1 MEQKLKTVP
10 EWISRIRE
18 QLSVSYAGLGMK
30 EKSDYN
36 RNIYLDILEDTRQDK
51 ELESRYQALEKEAGQ
66 LNVVL
71 SLVIVGF
78 VLVSLFFWFFNKRS
92 KDRNRVHL
100 RRLQL
105 MLDICQ
111 KITASIPADAQ
122 TEEEIVDSI
131 RTAVCP
137 ELEKLFG
144 VKDIRIDNGQLVFP
158 RRMSKDEQAMVRVIT
173 PYIQWAIDNGMT
185 SISLGDER
193 RRLEKQRYIYEQH
206 IAGNKQIGRASCRER
221 V

>member
-30 EKSDYN
+30 ENQTITAIFTWISLKIHARIKN
-36 RNIYLDILEDTRQDK
+36 WKAAIRHWKRRRGN
-51 ELESRYQALEKEAGQ
+51 SRR
-66 LNVVL
+66 VVTGHCGL
-71 SLVIVGF
+71 RACIPLLLV
-78 VLVSLFFWFFNKRS
+78 FNKRS

-137 ELEKLFG
+137 ELE
-144 VKDIRIDNGQLVFP
+144 
-158 RRMSKDEQAMVRVIT
+158 SC
-173 PYIQWAIDNGMT
+173 
-185 SISLGDER
+185 
-193 RRLEKQRYIYEQH
+193 LE
-206 IAGNKQIGRASCRER
+206 
-221 V
+221 